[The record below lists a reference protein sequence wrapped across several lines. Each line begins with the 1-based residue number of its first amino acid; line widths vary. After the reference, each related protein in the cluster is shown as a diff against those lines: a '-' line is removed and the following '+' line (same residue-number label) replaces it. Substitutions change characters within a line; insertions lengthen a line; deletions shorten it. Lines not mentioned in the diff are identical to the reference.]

1 MEKDGKH
8 FHHGKSS
15 REILDPSRV
24 LETIELKE
32 GDVFLDAGAGDGYM
46 SIAASSIVGEK
57 GKVYAVDIYEE
68 SMNILKEE
76 IENKKIDN
84 IEPIVADITAK
95 IPVKDKTIDKCYMGN
110 VLHGFVENDEVD
122 KVMKEIRRIVK
133 PGGTFNIIEF
143 KKVENAPGPPFHVKI
158 SPKQVRKIVEEHN
171 FEVKVVEEVGEHHYG
186 VIAIKGKYD

>member
-15 REILDPSRV
+15 RKILNPSRV
-24 LETIELKE
+24 LTTIGLEE

-57 GKVYAVDIYEE
+57 GKVYAIDIYEE
-68 SMNILKEE
+68 SINILKEE
-76 IENKKIDN
+76 IENKKISN

-95 IPVKDKTIDKCYMGN
+95 IPIKDKTVDKCYMAN
-110 VLHGFVENDEVD
+110 VLHGFVENNEVE

-133 PGGTFNIIEF
+133 PRGTFNVIEF
-143 KKVENAPGPPFHVKI
+143 KKVQNAPGPPYNVKI
-158 SPKQVRKIVEEHN
+158 SPKNVRKIVEEHG
-171 FEVKVVEEVGEHHYG
+171 FDVETVEEVGEYHYA
-186 VIAIKGKYD
+186 VIAVRSKY